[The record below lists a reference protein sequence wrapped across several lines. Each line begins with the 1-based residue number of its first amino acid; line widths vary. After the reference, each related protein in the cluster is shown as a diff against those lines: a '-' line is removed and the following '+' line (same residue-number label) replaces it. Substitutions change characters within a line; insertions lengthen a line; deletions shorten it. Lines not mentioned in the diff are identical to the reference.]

1 MKEEE
6 KIRVSDEAS
15 SEVIRSSPLLCRVGR
30 QHQNAMSAF
39 SECSKPPRRT
49 SPAYSFFRSRPK
61 LTTNEYIGI
70 GY

>member
-1 MKEEE
+1 MKKGE

-15 SEVIRSSPLLCRVGR
+15 SEVIRSSPLCWVGR

-39 SECSKPPRRT
+39 SECKPPRRT
-49 SPAYSFFRSRPK
+49 SPAYSLFTSRPK
-61 LTTNEYIGI
+61 LTTNEYIAI